1 MIQPKITVGTV
12 CYNAANCIENLIR
25 SCLFPLI
32 RICLVIHALFA
43 KVWEKIEYLMG
54 EEKVDGYLVKL
65 KMTYV
70 DDLGYDT
77 EASVVVCKEDGVRWS
92 VVDFQPTLTPEYE
105 E

>member
-1 MIQPKITVGTV
+1 
-12 CYNAANCIENLIR
+12 
-25 SCLFPLI
+25 
-32 RICLVIHALFA
+32 
-43 KVWEKIEYLMG
+43 
-54 EEKVDGYLVKL
+54 
-65 KMTYV
+65 MTYV